1 MKFVQEV
8 IYYFLF
14 LVARALI
21 HTLHVYLPII
31 IYLYAGAPNGV
42 IAMVD
47 FRPYPIRITIILVI
61 LQHTIG
67 HKHRPAINIGISV
80 VIILYV
86 FLHINGTM
94 RISIV
99 RPSDS
104 HYYGQTDRLTDG
116 PLPTDRRKK
125 FSMENIWFSFTLI
138 SCISTPVTRT
148 SAQGSVEWLLKFYTA
163 NGMKVR

>member
-21 HTLHVYLPII
+21 HTFHVYLVYLPII
-31 IYLYAGAPNGV
+31 IYLYAGALNGI

-47 FRPYPIRITIILVI
+47 FRPYPIRITLILVI
-61 LQHTIG
+61 RHTIG
-67 HKHRPAINIGISV
+67 YKHRPAINIGISV

-86 FLHINGTM
+86 FLHINGTT

-116 PLPTDRRKK
+116 GNSLWKIYGFHLPLFRVLVHPSR
-125 FSMENIWFSFTLI
+125 
-138 SCISTPVTRT
+138 VH
-148 SAQGSVEWLLKFYTA
+148 LLRGRS
-163 NGMKVR
+163 NGY